1 MLRKAFNRNSED
13 NSLIRLVLVFALTFA
28 TLHVALH
35 DLDMGGGLNEHE
47 QCQACR
53 LNHVPLA
60 SLPLLSLLAPLQ
72 LLAYV
77 LPIADTEYQLSLQL
91 NTQRA
96 RAPPLF

>member
-13 NSLIRLVLVFALTFA
+13 HSLIRLVLVFALTFA

-35 DLDMGGGLNEHE
+35 DMEMGGGLSEHE

-53 LNHVPLA
+53 LNHLPLA
-60 SLPLLSLLAPLQ
+60 SLALPSLLTPLQ
-72 LLAYV
+72 LLAHV
-77 LPIADTEYQLSLQL
+77 LPVAGTEYQLSLQL